1 MFNQHNMIYLIV
13 DGSYY
18 CFYRYF
24 ALTQWWNAAH
34 PNETL
39 CESPITDADFVQRYK
54 SAFVNKLIELKKKI
68 LKMYGKDKTIVP
80 IVAKD
85 CPRKEIWRMQ
95 LFPTYKANRNTESS
109 HKAGPFFAMAYN
121 DGLFEQAGFT
131 EIISAPHLEADDCA
145 SIACNV
151 LLGRDDDTQVVI
163 ITSDMDYLQL
173 MRPGLTLLDLKYK
186 SLTESKKCLGNSQM
200 DLFVKIMT
208 GDTSDCIPSVFP
220 KCGMKTAIKCFED
233 YNYLQKML
241 AKYPEA
247 STKMEMNKTLIDMS
261 RIPHDLAEVAY
272 ERCKKL
278 LEIGK

>member
-1 MFNQHNMIYLIV
+1 MIYLIV

-24 ALTQWWNAAH
+24 ALIQWWNAAH
-34 PNETL
+34 PNEPL
-39 CESPITDADFVQRYK
+39 CDEPIKNEDFVNRYK
-54 SAFVNKLIELKKKI
+54 SAFVNKLVELKKKI
-68 LKMYGKDKTIVP
+68 QKLYGKDETIVP

-85 CPRKEIWRMQ
+85 CPRKEIWRMRI
-95 LFPTYKANRNTESS
+95 FPSYKSNRNPDSS

-121 DGLFEQAGFT
+121 EGLFQAAGFN
-131 EIISAPHLEADDCA
+131 EVISAPQLEADDCA
-145 SIACNV
+145 GIACNV
-151 LLGRDDDTQVVI
+151 LLADNPENKMVI

-186 SLTESKKCLGNSQM
+186 ALTDSKKCLGNSQL

-233 YNYLQKML
+233 YSYLQKML
-241 AKYPEA
+241 AKHPDA
-247 STKMEMNKTLIDMS
+247 STKMEMNRTLIDMS
-261 RIPHDLAEVAY
+261 RIPRELAQVAY
-272 ERCKKL
+272 RRCEEL
-278 LEIGK
+278 LNIDN